1 MRDRLR
7 PRRRGGNQGG
17 EPGRAHL
24 KEASRYTSEGMANVS
39 HEPRARR
46 NAIVR
51 FTEVLPEPCI
61 GEVKRVDVG
70 RVGAD
75 DRKFKQL
82 LFNMLTDAVT
92 FTPEGSRLT
101 IAARREH
108 GRVDIAPAD
117 LGRVFDAFGQA
128 RNRAGPSEG
137 TGLGL
142 APVRRYLEDP
152 GRAVSLE
159 SVVGNSSTF
168 AVKLP
173 VRQAS
178 RDQ

>member
-1 MRDRLR
+1 MRDRLK
-7 PRRRGGNQGG
+7 PRRRGGDQGG
-17 EPGRAHL
+17 EAGRAHL
-24 KEASRYTSEGMANVS
+24 EEASRYTSEGMANVS
-39 HEPRARR
+39 HEPRAAQR
-46 NAIVR
+46 IVR
-51 FTEVLPEPCI
+51 FTEVLPEPWI

-75 DRKFKQL
+75 DRKVRQL

-108 GRVDIAPAD
+108 GRVDIAPGD

-128 RNRAGPSEG
+128 RNQAGPSEG

-152 GRAVSLE
+152 GRAVSVE
-159 SVVGNSSTF
+159 SVVGNGSTF